1 MSTPAMQPIRLAA
14 GSTPKR
20 QRVSLPQLARDPP
33 VQNSAATSSS
43 HIGGGR
49 PLWAELPQDVGV
61 VICQCL
67 GPHAIA
73 GFYLAGRKTCE
84 VSRCEEVWRFFCRS
98 RWAGS
103 ANVGI
108 YRSARD
114 LFLDGNGW
122 FPQRAGKRQNPRFEA
137 QEMTLHA
144 SPCLT
149 MDMRMTNE
157 EIVTVSEA
165 ARDESG
171 VTQQACV
178 HVIDPDCLRVRQ
190 RIEVSR
196 STVNCC
202 DVGLG
207 AVCLGSDDF
216 KVRLYTKAGISS
228 ADGCASSAGSY
239 ELTSEY
245 LLASEVNDLRF
256 TREDVVIAVRT
267 HQNRHPAGLDLI
279 HVHRP
284 EARVSF
290 QRGFQGGSAATR
302 GKYIHALDGFE
313 DGCSLSGIAC
323 SGEDAMT
330 SAFSAMLFDFRRSAP
345 CVVDLPVTSQQQG
358 HQHATMLWPLRAGR
372 APQVYANL
380 LDESRHNEGGIIA
393 MVDFRYPSMEVAELF
408 RFPDPVDDFSCLDG
422 SIYAACTEVTA
433 SEKRIRLYRAT
444 SGQHDIERLC
454 TVVEDYDACS
464 RNSKEDLK
472 VFSICSRGFAM
483 THGEQLSLGRLG
495 EPRHFGRPRSLTS
508 PAAIRAP
515 RSVRSQRSLLVSEEL
530 PNHPSLCS
538 F

>member
-1 MSTPAMQPIRLAA
+1 MRDAT
-14 GSTPKR
+14 GSSLKR
-20 QRVSLPQLARDPP
+20 QRVSLPQLEGAAPAQR
-33 VQNSAATSSS
+33 SAATSSS
-43 HIGGGR
+43 PISGGC
-49 PLWAELPQDVGV
+49 PLWAELPQDLGV

-73 GFYLAGRKTCE
+73 RFLLAGRKTCE

-98 RWAGS
+98 RWGGS

-137 QEMTLHA
+137 QEMTLHT

-165 ARDESG
+165 ARDMNG
-171 VTQQACV
+171 VTQQACL
-178 HVIDPDCLRVRQ
+178 HVIDPASLRVRQ
-190 RIEVSR
+190 RIEVSK

-207 AVCLGSDDF
+207 AICLGSDDF
-216 KVRLYTKAGISS
+216 KVRLYTQAGISS

-245 LLASEVNDLRF
+245 LLTSEVNDLRF
-256 TREDVVIAVRT
+256 TREDAVIAVRT

-284 EARVSF
+284 EARAS
-290 QRGFQGGSAATR
+290 FQGGSAATR

-408 RFPDPVDDFSCLDG
+408 RFPDPVDDFRCLDG

-433 SEKRIRLYRAT
+433 SEKRIHLYRAT
-444 SGQHDIERLC
+444 HGQRDIERLC
-454 TVVEDYDACS
+454 TVVENYDACS
-464 RNSKEDLK
+464 RIPREDLK

-483 THGEQLSLGRLG
+483 TYGEQLSLGRLA
-495 EPRHFGRPRSLTS
+495 EPRHFGRPRDCTS
-508 PAAIRAP
+508 PAAMRAP
-515 RSVRSQRSLLVSEEL
+515 RSVRSQRSLLTSAEL